1 MVFFLGFH
9 FCFCYFS
16 VQEAGESFGHFKT
29 AHSAGSLKGVS
40 SDDKIHGGIVAFC
53 PLNLAL
59 IFFFCNFHPISR
71 GSHPGTA
78 TRHHISTTVQ
88 FSLIFYAGCGKMMVS
103 FCRVVVK
110 WCSVVVKRW
119 WVSMPGSL
127 LTGNGIIFRKINV
140 CGRVWGP
147 PRTL

>member
-1 MVFFLGFH
+1 MKMEVEMFTF
-9 FCFCYFS
+9 
-16 VQEAGESFGHFKT
+16 
-29 AHSAGSLKGVS
+29 LKGVS

-59 IFFFCNFHPISR
+59 IFFFCNFDPISR

-110 WCSVVVKRW
+110 
-119 WVSMPGSL
+119 
-127 LTGNGIIFRKINV
+127 
-140 CGRVWGP
+140 
-147 PRTL
+147 